1 MDYSG
6 NNLPSR
12 AERIY
17 TLAES
22 GTHLSNPISHQVVVA
37 GEGTEIINNP
47 SLLGRAKRKTITRR
61 MTLSLI
67 DVARKKGDTERI
79 QPYWNAYHCQSKI
92 IISGDRA
99 YSNYCKNRFCTI
111 CCAIRKADIINRY
124 YPTLSEWEDT
134 HFVTLTV
141 KSIKEEKL
149 KTWIDGMLR
158 AFKLIK
164 DRCKKRYS
172 RDKGIKLIG
181 VKSLECNFNPIKR
194 WYNPH
199 FHIIVPS
206 REIADLL
213 KREWM
218 KTWTSKHTYRG
229 AQDIRKVE
237 DLERDLIEIIKYG
250 SKIFTDP
257 DLRRKPRGK
266 SGEHKIYAYAL
277 HNILTA
283 MSGRRLFDRFGFNLP
298 PQKPNQPNYKLIQD
312 FDEWLFPPDM
322 NDWINPQTG
331 ECLTGYLQPLELS
344 YLLSECVDLSLH

>member
-1 MDYSG
+1 
-6 NNLPSR
+6 
-12 AERIY
+12 
-17 TLAES
+17 
-22 GTHLSNPISHQVVVA
+22 
-37 GEGTEIINNP
+37 
-47 SLLGRAKRKTITRR
+47 

-67 DVARKKGDTERI
+67 DVARKKGDTDKI

-124 YPTLSEWEDT
+124 YPTLSTWQDM

-141 KSIKEEKL
+141 KAVKEAKL

-164 DRCKKRYS
+164 DRCKKRYQ
-172 RDKGIKLIG
+172 RGTGIQLIG

-199 FHIIVPS
+199 FHVIVPS
-206 REIADLL
+206 REIAELL
-213 KREWM
+213 KKEWM
-218 KTWTSKHTYRG
+218 TTWTSKHTYRG

-257 DLRRKPRGK
+257 DLKRKKERKKGRK
-266 SGEHKIYAYAL
+266 SGNHQIYAYAL

-283 MSGRRLFDRFGFNLP
+283 MSGRRIFDRFGFNLP
-298 PQKPNQPNYKLIQD
+298 PQESSYPGYQLIQN
-312 FDEWLFPPDM
+312 FEEWLFPHDA
-322 NDWINPQTG
+322 NDWINPITG
-331 ECLTGYLQPLELS
+331 ECLTGYSQPLELS
-344 YLLSECVDLSLH
+344 HLLSECVDMETY